1 MEEKRVRDLMLLLN
15 EYATIQAD
23 SSLKEA
29 LESLSQAQLCLEDG
43 RHQHRAVLVLNEDGE
58 VVGKLSHW
66 AVLRSLEPKL
76 LKTDDIASLARAG
89 LTDEFIQSMQQS
101 YSVFTSSLEQM
112 CRTAA
117 NIRAKDAM
125 VSVGESIDWDAPLT
139 DAIRLLVTKHVQ
151 SIPVTRGNQVV
162 GILRL
167 SDVFEEVATIIKEQ
181 SCTSIS

>member
-43 RHQHRAVLVLNEDGE
+43 RHQHRAVLVLNENGE

-66 AVLRSLEPKL
+66 AVLRALEPKL

-89 LTDEFIQSMQQS
+89 LTEEFIIFFS
-101 YSVFTSSLEQM
+101 
-112 CRTAA
+112 A
-117 NIRAKDAM
+117 
-125 VSVGESIDWDAPLT
+125 
-139 DAIRLLVTKHVQ
+139 
-151 SIPVTRGNQVV
+151 
-162 GILRL
+162 
-167 SDVFEEVATIIKEQ
+167 
-181 SCTSIS
+181 